1 VIMKKKPYKRRG
13 RPPVHAGYSLVKPP
27 AVRKYLTLIRHELV
41 EDLGGEDNIST
52 QEKILIDSIVSML
65 GVTRSIEEY
74 IRGESVM
81 TGANI
86 APSLR
91 QSYLAYKNS
100 ISRHLALL
108 GLERREKDSGPVY
121 LEDM

>member
-1 VIMKKKPYKRRG
+1 MTKQKPHKRRG

-27 AVRKYLTLIRHELV
+27 AVRKYLTLIRSELV
-41 EDLGGEDNIST
+41 TDLGGEENLSA
-52 QEKILIDSIVSML
+52 QEKILVDSIVSML

-74 IRGESVM
+74 IRGASVM

-108 GLERREKDSGPVY
+108 GLNKRNLEDKPVY